1 VRWLVRVAKFLFVV
15 LLAATAATNV
25 EAKKKPPAL
34 TPMELQAIQSKEFET
49 TKEALF
55 ACVMSVFQ
63 DLGYTIDGA
72 DIQTGFITASS
83 PTVNKTNFLL
93 ALGGTTAS
101 GNTKG
106 TAFLESMPNGRAR
119 VRLNFVSTSMM
130 SGAYGQS
137 QRRDTP
143 ILDAQPYHVAW
154 DKIDEALFV
163 RKALAKPPE
172 QQAAAGPVTPTP
184 QAVSAGPGAPQ
195 SAPAA
200 EVKQVAAPPEAPKN

>member
-1 VRWLVRVAKFLFVV
+1 MRNVKLFLAV
-15 LLAATAATNV
+15 LLALVAAPNV

-49 TKEALF
+49 SKEALF

-72 DIQTGFITASS
+72 DMQTGFITASS
-83 PTVNKTNFLL
+83 PTVDKSSFLL
-93 ALGGTTAS
+93 ILGGSTAS
-101 GNTKG
+101 GNTKS
-106 TAFLESMPNGRAR
+106 TAFLESMPNGRAKI
-119 VRLNFVSTSMM
+119 RLNFVSTSMM

-143 ILDAQPYHVAW
+143 ILDAQPYQVAW

-163 RKALAKPPE
+163 RKALSKSADP
-172 QQAAAGPVTPTP
+172 QQTPAPGPNTTSTSTQPTP
-184 QAVSAGPGAPQ
+184 ANLPAPD
-195 SAPAA
+195 
-200 EVKQVAAPPEAPKN
+200 VKSPSAPPEAPKP